1 MKTGPIVH
9 PSVTHRPDG
18 RDIRRLS
25 SRPGVTPS
33 PCRLRRRATMKI
45 AAEALMRILI
55 VSDIHANWPA
65 LSAVRESCDV
75 CLFLGDLVDYGTEP
89 VPCIDWVRRNAHHS
103 IRGNHDHGAADGVVV
118 TGGAGLQYLT
128 GVRRPLP

>member
-9 PSVTHRPDG
+9 PRVTDRPDW

-25 SRPGVTPS
+25 SRPRVIRS
-33 PCRLRRRATMKI
+33 PCLRCRRATMNI

-65 LSAVRESCDV
+65 LAAVRESCDV
-75 CLFLGDLVDYGTEP
+75 CLFLGDLVDYGTDP

-103 IRGNHDHGAADGVVV
+103 IRGNHDHGAAHGVSV
-118 TGGAGLQYLT
+118 TGGIGFKY
-128 GVRRPLP
+128 